1 VTDHDHQAHDLA
13 SETELSHALVGAYAV
28 DALDE
33 SERDLFERHLAA
45 CPDCQAEVATLQET
59 AGTLSATSLTTPPP
73 GLRRDVMAQI
83 ATVRPLP
90 PLPVQRTSGVGDRD
104 ELAARRGRRRRW
116 TTTVAGVAAAAVL
129 AVGLG
134 VAQPWAGQP
143 DDLSPAQQ
151 VLQADDARSTSVE
164 LGKDVRATVVHSDAA
179 NSSVIRTEN
188 MPPPPT
194 DSVYQLWYERD
205 GAFESAGLMPVAE
218 DQTVE
223 LSGDARGA
231 DGVGITVEPEGGS
244 EQPTSEPIAEFDFG
258 PAA

>member
-1 VTDHDHQAHDLA
+1 MTDHDHQARDLA

-33 SERDLFERHLAA
+33 SERTLFERHLAA
-45 CPDCQAEVATLQET
+45 CPDCQAEVATLQEA
-59 AGTLSATSLTTPPP
+59 AGVLASTSLTTPPP
-73 GLRRDVMAQI
+73 GLRRDVLAQI
-83 ATVRPLP
+83 GTIRPLP
-90 PLPVQRTSGVGDRD
+90 PLPVQPTLAERRD

-116 TTTVAGVAAAAVL
+116 TSTVAGVAAAAVL

-134 VAQPWAGQP
+134 VTQPWVDQP
-143 DDLSPAQQ
+143 DELSPAQQ

-164 LGKDVRATVVHSDAA
+164 LGKDVRATVVHSDTA

-194 DSVYQLWYERD
+194 DRVYQLWYERD
-205 GAFESAGLMPVAE
+205 GVFEPAGLMPVAE
-218 DQTVE
+218 DQTVQLNGE
-223 LSGDARGA
+223 ARGA

-244 EQPTSEPIAEFDFG
+244 EEPTSEPIAEFDFG